1 MLFLPLAFFVKHVVC
16 SFHPL
21 LFSLGTHIQQGIR
34 GDKSSTIASEELN
47 DSVLSKDPE
56 GGGLL
61 LSEPS
66 YSAIMLFFCLN
77 LFKLIASLGENCEGD
92 VETESLSDINDVRML
107 FQ

>member
-1 MLFLPLAFFVKHVVC
+1 MWHCPMLFLSLPFSVKHVVC

-21 LFSLGTHIQQGIR
+21 LFSLGTHIEQGIR

-56 GGGLL
+56 EGGLL
-61 LSEPS
+61 VFEPL

-77 LFKLIASLGENCEGD
+77 PC
-92 VETESLSDINDVRML
+92 
-107 FQ
+107 